1 MLTSLVP
8 ALIDVALGGT
18 ARRWVIGAGVVA
30 VEVAVPLLLRQLL
43 GETPPPARRVAGPVT
58 VSTRRSARR
67 QAQPPRRAR
76 SSHLATTL
84 RPLRNRKRAL
94 S

>member
-30 VEVAVPLLLRQLL
+30 LEVAVPLLLRQLL
-43 GETPPPARRVAGPVT
+43 GETPPPAGRVVGPVT

-67 QAQPPRRAR
+67 QAQQPRRAR
-76 SSHLATTL
+76 SSHLATL
-84 RPLRNRKRAL
+84 RPPRNRKRAL